1 MRIVLDINVLLIS
14 LPVAS
19 PYRPIFDALKA
30 GKFDLVL
37 SNDILMEY
45 HEKLAEKTSP
55 SVADNVVK
63 LLLSLG
69 NCILQSVYFEWGL
82 MHNDPDDN
90 KYVDCAVVANAD
102 HLVSGDRHFSILRDI
117 EFPHLSVIRID
128 EFLNLLWA

>member
-102 HLVSGDRHFSILRDI
+102 HLVSEDRHFSILRDI

>member
-30 GKFDLVL
+30 GMFELVL

-55 SVADNVVK
+55 R
-63 LLLSLG
+63 LRIMWLSSCYRWTTAYYSL
-69 NCILQSVYFEWGL
+69 CILNG
-82 MHNDPDDN
+82 
-90 KYVDCAVVANAD
+90 
-102 HLVSGDRHFSILRDI
+102 VSCTMIPTTINMWIVL
-117 EFPHLSVIRID
+117 
-128 EFLNLLWA
+128 